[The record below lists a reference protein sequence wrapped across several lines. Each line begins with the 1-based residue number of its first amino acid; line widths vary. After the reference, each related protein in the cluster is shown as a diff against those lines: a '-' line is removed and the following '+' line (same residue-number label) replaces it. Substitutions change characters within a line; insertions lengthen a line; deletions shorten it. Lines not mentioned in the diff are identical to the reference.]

1 MTLVLGVNLVLS
13 VTQDIVEST
22 KSTCA
27 TAASFCLLVGGESET
42 KDVGG
47 IVEQVDRL
55 IDIGDGVGFIVC
67 VQFVKYY
74 IESIG

>member
-1 MTLVLGVNLVLS
+1 VTLGLGVNLVSS

-27 TAASFCLLVGGESET
+27 TASSFCRLVGGEAEA

-55 IDIGDGVGFIVC
+55 IDIGDGEGFIVC
-67 VQFVKYY
+67 VQFVEYDT
-74 IESIG
+74 ESIG